1 MNDREDRLEEYEE
14 PEIYREDEYEEEPEA
29 TDGSEEDE
37 DSAYDEDEEYDEDVF
52 SLEEDL
58 RREHR
63 KQWVQYLVFAVC
75 AAIVVGLA
83 LYGSIVL
90 THSRLEAQRGI
101 EVVNPA
107 GTPLP
112 GQTGKPG
119 TPQATAAPVDY
130 WPSALFP
137 GVPVLQSAAYETTVK
152 DGYAQ
157 VAVPSETAKGFDQYI
172 ADLVD
177 AGAAVYVRTTRLSVL
192 VLDGVEIHLV
202 DNNLE
207 SKVVLCGESAIG
219 WNDEGYA
226 AFPLPD
232 SGNLI
237 SVEEGVGAGSRV
249 LTYRLATT
257 LDALAYTSQLM
268 DEGWTISGS
277 LEPTNNIFT
286 TALKKNNLQITVD
299 YFSTGDNYLVRLDFL
314 N

>member
-1 MNDREDRLEEYEE
+1 MV
-14 PEIYREDEYEEEPEA
+14 
-29 TDGSEEDE
+29 T
-37 DSAYDEDEEYDEDVF
+37 
-52 SLEEDL
+52 
-58 RREHR
+58 
-63 KQWVQYLVFAVC
+63 
-75 AAIVVGLA
+75 
-83 LYGSIVL
+83 
-90 THSRLEAQRGI
+90 
-101 EVVNPA
+101 PA

-112 GQTGKPG
+112 GQAGEPG
-119 TPQATAAPVDY
+119 APQTTVAPVDY

-137 GVPVLQSAAYETTVK
+137 GVPVLQSAAYETTVR

-172 ADLVD
+172 ATLVD

-192 VLDGVEIHLV
+192 VLDGVEVHLV

-207 SKVVLCGESAIG
+207 SKVVLCGESPIG

-226 AFPLPD
+226 AFPLPET
-232 SGNLI
+232 GNLV

-249 LTYRLATT
+249 LTYRQATT

-268 DEGWTISGS
+268 DAGWTISGS
-277 LEPTNNIFT
+277 LEPANNIFT
-286 TALKKNNLQITVD
+286 AALKKNNLQITVD